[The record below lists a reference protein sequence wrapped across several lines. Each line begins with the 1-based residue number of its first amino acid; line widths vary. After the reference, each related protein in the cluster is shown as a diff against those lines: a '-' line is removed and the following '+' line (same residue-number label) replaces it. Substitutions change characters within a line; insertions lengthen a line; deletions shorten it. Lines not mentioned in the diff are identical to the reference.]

1 MNDQLEI
8 ELKELLHAK
17 ITRDMLTE
25 MLNNPAARTRKNKCE
40 LAAMRE
46 AYRDPRPYTNPVL
59 PKHWAYWVWES
70 KWDQGGGAI

>member
-1 MNDQLEI
+1 MNDQLEM

-17 ITRDMLTE
+17 ITREILQDMLD
-25 MLNNPAARTRKNKCE
+25 NPAARTRRNKCE

-59 PKHWAYWVWES
+59 PKHWAC
-70 KWDQGGGAI
+70 WDWKRVGA

>member
-1 MNDQLEI
+1 MNDQLEM

-17 ITRDMLTE
+17 ITREILQDMLD
-25 MLNNPAARTRKNKCE
+25 NPAARTRRNKCE

-59 PKHWAYWVWES
+59 PQHWAYSDWKRV
-70 KWDQGGGAI
+70 GA